1 MIVKQNSN
9 ILQLLELKKIL
20 KGHKTFLWVLQTTV
34 VTPTTFYV
42 VEHIYIAEKLG
53 KIPFDFILFIAIAK
67 LAKSTSMTSC

>member
-9 ILQLLELKKIL
+9 ILQLLEQKRL

-42 VEHIYIAEKLG
+42 IEHILLRSLVKALL
-53 KIPFDFILFIAIAK
+53 ILYY
-67 LAKSTSMTSC
+67 LLL